1 MNAISATI
9 VCVSAA
15 ILCTCLKRKWPEMAL
30 VTAIAAGVFLLASF
44 LPQINL
50 IAENLESASASI
62 GAGFREIKLM
72 LKACGIS
79 LASEFGAQI
88 CKDAGESTLAGRI
101 HLCSRIAVLGMAA
114 PIAAEIISQLSL
126 LLSL

>member
-1 MNAISATI
+1 MSAISATI

-30 VTAIAAGVFLLASF
+30 VTALAAGVFLLASF

-50 IAENLESASASI
+50 IAEKLESASASI
-62 GAGFREIKLM
+62 GTGFREIKLM

-79 LASEFGAQI
+79 LAAEFGAQI
-88 CKDAGESTLAGRI
+88 CKDAGESALAGRI

-114 PIAAEIISQLSL
+114 PIAAEIISRLSS